1 MPRKKDMA
9 GRVAEQAAATLVYVD
24 KDLRVRFA
32 NRHCH
37 ELLGR
42 APDEL
47 HGRDLAELVDTATMR
62 FARRHVAEVEKGRS
76 TPREYALRHKD
87 GSKKFV
93 QVTAVPDRDPAGRSI
108 GYVLSTFDNA
118 GPRAAAAEVAAANH
132 ALRTP
137 LASVIAAL
145 ELLHDNA
152 LSLSGGTPEALL
164 ALALENAERLAVVVE
179 QLLDLERI
187 DSGATVMEVVPIE
200 LEALV
205 AAVVKEISRPGAA
218 CVRFASAGQG
228 LRIAGDPARLRQGV
242 LHLIGGAIHRSRA
255 GGTVAVGLTARRDR
269 VFLTVQDEAPQ
280 AASGSDLGLLI
291 AEAIV
296 KRSDGALRLEQR
308 SGQGTLVVVDLPRLK
323 EQGRA

>member
-1 MPRKKDMA
+1 MSRKKDMA

-47 HGRDLAELVDTATMR
+47 HGCDLAELVDTATLR

-76 TPREYALRHKD
+76 APREYALRHKD

-93 QVTAVPDRDPAGRSI
+93 QVTAVPDRDPAGRSV
-108 GYVLSTFDNA
+108 GYVLSSFDNA
-118 GPRAAAAEVAAANH
+118 GQRAAAAEVAAANQ

-145 ELLHDNA
+145 ELLQNDA
-152 LSLSGGTPEALL
+152 LSLSGGTPDTLL

-187 DSGATVMEVVPIE
+187 DSGATVMEIVPIE
-200 LEALV
+200 VDGLV
-205 AAVVKEISRPGAA
+205 RRVVQELARSDAASP
-218 CVRFASAGQG
+218 RFAPAGQG
-228 LRIAGDPARLRQGV
+228 LRIAGDPARLRQAL
-242 LHLIGGAIHRSRA
+242 LHLIGGALERSQA
-255 GGTVAVGLTARRDR
+255 GGSVTVGLGARGDR
-269 VFLTVQDEAPQ
+269 VVLTVEDEAQ
-280 AASGSDLGLLI
+280 HAAAGSDLGLLI

-296 KRSDGALRLEQR
+296 KRSEGTLRLEQR
-308 SGQGTLVVVDLPRLK
+308 PGKGTLVALELPRLK
-323 EQGRA
+323 ERAGA